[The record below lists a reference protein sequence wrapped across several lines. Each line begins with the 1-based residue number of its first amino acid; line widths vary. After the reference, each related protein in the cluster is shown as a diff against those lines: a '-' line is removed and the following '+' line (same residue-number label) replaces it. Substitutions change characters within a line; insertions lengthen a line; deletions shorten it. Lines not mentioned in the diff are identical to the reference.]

1 MAALDRTQREQ
12 ALKARDAKN
21 TADSQLRRADTRR
34 KLVSDTTEKVK
45 EAAQSAKS
53 AVSSAGA
60 KAISQPQ
67 RMGEGNP
74 TAPATRTRQFLTA
87 AEKKAEST
95 RYRTRDS
102 GTPSQKSLDFGGLGE
117 GGTYS
122 SGAPSFTPGAAFS
135 DIAPEGAR
143 DTNAQ
148 PAGIDWTRNFIT
160 DKAGDPQYQDNLKKD
175 TSGRKGPSF
184 DEQMERF
191 AALENK
197 YGPKKRRGPKAKLIR
212 DRSRGDDMSSRID
225 SLVRDI
231 QGASTS
237 REGRLKAKADIA
249 ILKQLTGMQS
259 DASSDAA
266 GITRA
271 QIGADAR
278 TGAVDPSIALNLQ
291 AQKAHDALQLSQYE
305 RGSPYNVSRTQY
317 AKNRAIMAGP
327 LGQRY
332 KHIGAMLSDPNQ
344 ARNVTPDDKKFF
356 DAFGADDGQPF
367 AMGGL
372 VEGFEDG
379 GMIEEFNTGGAIPM
393 GATPAIEG
401 PPQADPMQQAMRE
414 YGQYT
419 ATATKAGLEPIP
431 LEQYISMMQG
441 GQQMLQ
447 NAPGTAAEGYAEGG
461 AIPVGG
467 QQVIDPAVGP
477 VPEGGDT
484 IPAVIDGHRPAAL
497 KSGEFVIPEE
507 VVRAKGTEFFE
518 KLIAQYQPQPE

>member
-12 ALKARDAKN
+12 ALKNRDAKN

-34 KLVSDTTEKVK
+34 KLVTDTTEKVK
-45 EAAQSAKS
+45 GAVQSAKS

-102 GTPSQKSLDFGGLGE
+102 GTTSQKSLPLGLRYGIGTVQSVFSGGDSQ
-117 GGTYS
+117 GT
-122 SGAPSFTPGAAFS
+122 A
-135 DIAPEGAR
+135 
-143 DTNAQ
+143 
-148 PAGIDWTRNFIT
+148 PAGETVTEDGDASKFPGLDDSRNYIT
-160 DKAGDPQYQDNLKKD
+160 GRDGAVRYQDDLKKD
-175 TSGRKGPSF
+175 TSVRKGVSF
-184 DEQMERF
+184 EEQMERF

-197 YGPKKRRGPKAKLIR
+197 YGPKKRSGPKAKLIR
-212 DRSRGDDMSSRID
+212 DRSRGDDMSNRIN
-225 SLVRDI
+225 SLVKSI

-278 TGAVDPSIALNLQ
+278 GQGTDPAIALNLQ
-291 AQKAHDALQLSQYE
+291 AQKAHDALQLEQFKQQ
-305 RGSPYNVSRTQY
+305 SPYNQGVLALRDTQ
-317 AKNRAIMAGP
+317 RLMASP
-327 LGQRY
+327 QGQRFMTLDAIINDPS
-332 KHIGAMLSDPNQ
+332 KGKLSEE
-344 ARNVTPDDKKFF
+344 DKTYHA
-356 DAFGADDGQPF
+356 AFLAKMNPQTLN
-367 AMGGL
+367 MGGL

-379 GMIEEFNTGGAIPM
+379 GMIEGFNAGGAIPM

-401 PPQADPMQQAMRE
+401 PPQADPMQQVMRE

-431 LEQYISMMQG
+431 LEQYISMMQE

-447 NAPGTAAEGYAEGG
+447 SAPGTAAEGYAEGG

-518 KLIAQYQPQPE
+518 KLIAQYRPQPE